1 MTLNTNTPLI
11 TVMASPEYR
20 KIQPKSQQVKS
31 INTRLAKTRAA
42 GYDTHA
48 HVDSKLTRSEN
59 LRNIQKLT
67 GTSTRHRGLEDFH
80 QQTAEAKRARA
91 LRKQPLRQTAV
102 SNEHF
107 DLMYQA
113 MRPGKR
119 FSESGH
125 RYYERRSNRTDKGK
139 LL

>member
-1 MTLNTNTPLI
+1 MPK
-11 TVMASPEYR
+11 SDFR
-20 KIQPKSQQVKS
+20 KIQPKAQQVKS
-31 INTRLAKTRAA
+31 INTTLAKTRAA

-48 HVDSKLTRSEN
+48 HVDSRLTRSEN

-67 GTSTRHRGLEDFH
+67 GTGTRHRGLEEFQ

-91 LRKQPLRQTAV
+91 LRKQPLRQTSV

-119 FSESGH
+119 FSASGH
-125 RYYERRSNRTDKGK
+125 RYYERRSNRTDKNPS
-139 LL
+139 LRI